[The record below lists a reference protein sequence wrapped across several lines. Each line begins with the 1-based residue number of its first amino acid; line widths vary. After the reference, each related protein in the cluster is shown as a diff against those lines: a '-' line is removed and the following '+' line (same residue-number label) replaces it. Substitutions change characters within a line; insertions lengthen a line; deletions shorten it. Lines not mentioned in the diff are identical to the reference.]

1 MPPRRQPQAP
11 RSQQNQTIPTQSQQQ
26 SGTSNTTASQSIA
39 TQSEENSAEP
49 QSNPQDEQSNT
60 SKDTQKSQKGAGRAP
75 GSQGYNDNDS
85 RALVRAIKEVLPL
98 GANEWSR
105 VVDMYNDYAQKNQRA
120 FRDEK
125 SIRNKFKGLHS
136 ARKPTGDPMIKDFIR
151 DAKAAFEEM
160 RARAARYEN
169 VDVDEDEDE
178 EYRDYLGSQ
187 QYESDDERNGVGADL
202 SNGEESLGSLLSG
215 WSDSQLPRDQQ
226 MQSDGA
232 AESGWSATPTQRRYS
247 PLLNG
252 DDDLPDV
259 DDLGSINSSR
269 QTSQSGGISSLQSS
283 LSSTRS
289 YHASTQHRAT
299 PRNDRATTRNPL
311 VHRADSSRPVDRNTL
326 ISQTARRSRTSN
338 SDGLCET
345 LQGYF
350 DPTDRRERQREE
362 GMTAFYVNRLQEA
375 NNTNTRL
382 TDENRH
388 LRDGINATIAC
399 LTEENHKLQ
408 HGVNTQILQL
418 QDNKRRL
425 QDEKTNLAIELQGLR
440 SQLQLN
446 QLRAEWQYGPQ
457 QFYHS
462 QPNGMFQGAG
472 MGGPG
477 YMNMNPT
484 QMANNSFPNDA
495 SYAPERG
502 SAAASR
508 PGPLADD

>member
-160 RARAARYEN
+160 RAR
-169 VDVDEDEDE
+169 
-178 EYRDYLGSQ
+178 
-187 QYESDDERNGVGADL
+187 
-202 SNGEESLGSLLSG
+202 

-283 LSSTRS
+283 LLSTRS

-299 PRNDRATTRNPL
+299 PRNDRATARNPL

-362 GMTAFYVNRLQEA
+362 GMTAVYVNRLQEA

-508 PGPLADD
+508 PGPLAND